1 MPHHIVY
8 KPAERPECEA
18 LVDGRWVPA
27 EIRMWVQHDDGTW
40 TADVGYAPAPSE
52 NRIGTFP
59 AGKLRAHD
67 GSPRTPGLEEPQ
79 TGGGLCGPWAEDAR
93 RSAR

>member
-1 MPHHIVY
+1 MPRHIVY
-8 KPAERPECEA
+8 KPADRPECEA

-40 TADVGYAPAPSE
+40 TTDVGYPTAPSE

-59 AGKLRAHD
+59 TDRLRGLDEPEND
-67 GSPRTPGLEEPQ
+67 GG
-79 TGGGLCGPWAEDAR
+79 
-93 RSAR
+93 

>member
-1 MPHHIVY
+1 MPTRPCLSVASGTIAPMPQHIVY

-27 EIRMWVQHDDGTW
+27 EIRMWVQHNDGTW
-40 TADVGYAPAPSE
+40 TADVGYATAPTE

-59 AGKLRAHD
+59 ADRLRSTDPPTQGA
-67 GSPRTPGLEEPQ
+67 GV
-79 TGGGLCGPWAEDAR
+79 DAP
-93 RSAR
+93 